1 MSAAP
6 IDTLSR
12 NEVDVNL
19 PTCSVQTNTVSHDVP
34 VVTCNSPMSVSNLEV
49 DIDCELT
56 ADPIGKKLKSLEL
69 NDSDEGEGDIPQPIS
84 EKLTTTSQDI
94 ELPDFTSEE
103 REEHLARFEIVLDK
117 KLVKK
122 FQDLFSKKIFDVN
135 EPLYQAWL
143 HLKFAALGSEH
154 EALDKVL
161 ASKAP
166 KNIPKQKRKRNDH
179 LPKGAARH
187 NPLSKEF
194 KEALLEQENKK
205 ETKSAPPAKKM
216 KKSQQQDVP
225 GPSKTGCKPKPMT
238 GDKSDKKVVT
248 KRGRK

>member
-1 MSAAP
+1 M
-6 IDTLSR
+6 
-12 NEVDVNL
+12 
-19 PTCSVQTNTVSHDVP
+19 
-34 VVTCNSPMSVSNLEV
+34 
-49 DIDCELT
+49 T

-103 REEHLARFEIVLDK
+103 MEEHLARFEVVLDK
-117 KLVKK
+117 QLVKK
-122 FQDLFSKKIFDVN
+122 FQDLFSNKILDVN

-154 EALDKVL
+154 EAFDKVL

-205 ETKSAPPAKKM
+205 
-216 KKSQQQDVP
+216 
-225 GPSKTGCKPKPMT
+225 
-238 GDKSDKKVVT
+238 
-248 KRGRK
+248 

>member
-1 MSAAP
+1 MK
-6 IDTLSR
+6 
-12 NEVDVNL
+12 N
-19 PTCSVQTNTVSHDVP
+19 
-34 VVTCNSPMSVSNLEV
+34 
-49 DIDCELT
+49 
-56 ADPIGKKLKSLEL
+56 
-69 NDSDEGEGDIPQPIS
+69 
-84 EKLTTTSQDI
+84 
-94 ELPDFTSEE
+94 
-103 REEHLARFEIVLDK
+103 
-117 KLVKK
+117 
-122 FQDLFSKKIFDVN
+122 FQDLFSKKIFNVN

-161 ASKAP
+161 ASKAH

-194 KEALLEQENKK
+194 KEALLEQEIKK
-205 ETKSAPPAKKM
+205 ETKAAPLAKKM

-225 GPSKTGCKPKPMT
+225 GPSRTGGKPKT
-238 GDKSDKKVVT
+238 INGDNSGKNVVT

>member
-1 MSAAP
+1 M
-6 IDTLSR
+6 
-12 NEVDVNL
+12 
-19 PTCSVQTNTVSHDVP
+19 
-34 VVTCNSPMSVSNLEV
+34 
-49 DIDCELT
+49 
-56 ADPIGKKLKSLEL
+56 
-69 NDSDEGEGDIPQPIS
+69 
-84 EKLTTTSQDI
+84 
-94 ELPDFTSEE
+94 
-103 REEHLARFEIVLDK
+103 
-117 KLVKK
+117 
-122 FQDLFSKKIFDVN
+122 
-135 EPLYQAWL
+135 
-143 HLKFAALGSEH
+143 
-154 EALDKVL
+154 L

-194 KEALLEQENKK
+194 KEALLEQEIKK
-205 ETKSAPPAKKM
+205 ETKAAPPAKKM

>member
-1 MSAAP
+1 M
-6 IDTLSR
+6 
-12 NEVDVNL
+12 
-19 PTCSVQTNTVSHDVP
+19 
-34 VVTCNSPMSVSNLEV
+34 
-49 DIDCELT
+49 
-56 ADPIGKKLKSLEL
+56 
-69 NDSDEGEGDIPQPIS
+69 
-84 EKLTTTSQDI
+84 
-94 ELPDFTSEE
+94 
-103 REEHLARFEIVLDK
+103 
-117 KLVKK
+117 
-122 FQDLFSKKIFDVN
+122 N

-205 ETKSAPPAKKM
+205 ETKAAPPAKKM
-216 KKSQQQDVP
+216 KKSQQQDVA
-225 GPSKTGCKPKPMT
+225 GPSRTGGKPKTIT
-238 GDKSDKKVVT
+238 GDHSGKNVVT
-248 KRGRK
+248 KRG